1 MWPKIDSFLEKI
13 EQFFSRRGAKRILL
27 FFALYFALISFV
39 NHYFFRTSS
48 DPLGIYTNAIYDYA
62 HFRANDCKLLTP
74 LNAQLETPFFDN
86 KLSDHFNLIQFLFAP
101 FYLLF
106 GSYTLLIFQ
115 WLIILLGGWGVFRF
129 FSDFGYGRH
138 LGALAMLHY
147 FAFFGFH
154 SALAFDYHDNVI
166 GASAVPWLFYFL
178 RKSNIKWF
186 TIILILAVSC
196 KENIPVFLFF
206 IFAVLA
212 IKPFENSWKQRYM
225 AIVASLFCIVYFLTV
240 TKVVMPALANEGR
253 TSYLHFH
260 YSALGESYGDAIKFA
275 LSHPIETFKMFFVN
289 HTGSNYGNGIKFEL
303 YLVLA
308 LSGAVAWFFKPRWL
322 LMAIPIIAQKV
333 LNDQILKWGINYHYN
348 AELVA
353 IATFGLFDAL
363 SSLDWKTWG
372 RRLALLAVLSTGSI
386 TLIKY
391 AARTAK
397 WYDPHR
403 QNVFAPSHYKR
414 GFDVKELYQ
423 ALKIIPA
430 NEDVSVSAHFA
441 LVPHIAFRKTL
452 YEFPIV
458 EDADYIAVLVGE
470 GTYPLR
476 SDEAFADSVALYQL
490 SPEWETVYNGNKTV
504 ILKRNK

>member
-1 MWPKIDSFLEKI
+1 MWQKIDSILCRAER
-13 EQFFSRRGAKRILL
+13 FFTRLGAKRILL
-27 FFALYFALISFV
+27 FFAIYFGLISFV

-101 FYLLF
+101 FYLVF

-129 FSDFGYGRH
+129 FSDFGYSKY
-138 LGALAMLHY
+138 LGPLAMLHY
-147 FAFFGFH
+147 FVFFGFH

-178 RKSNIKWF
+178 RKGRVAWF
-186 TIILILAVSC
+186 SVVLVLAVAC

-206 IFAVLA
+206 IFGVLA
-212 IKPFENSWKQRYM
+212 LKPFEKSTKQRLM
-225 AIVASLFCIVYFLTV
+225 AVVASVFCIAYFLVV
-240 TKVVMPALANEGR
+240 TKVVMPSLANEGR
-253 TSYLHFH
+253 DSYLHFH

-275 LSHPIETFKMFFVN
+275 LTHPWETFKMFFVN
-289 HTGSNYGNGIKFEL
+289 HTGSNFGNGIKFEL

-308 LSGAVAWFFKPRWL
+308 LSGGVAWFFKPRWL

-353 IATFGLFDAL
+353 IATFGLFDVL
-363 SSLDWKTWG
+363 SGLEWKTWG
-372 RRLALLAVLSTGSI
+372 RRLAFIAVLSTGVI
-386 TLIKY
+386 TLVKY
-391 AARTAK
+391 GARTAK

-403 QNVFAPSHYKR
+403 QNVLSPTHYKR
-414 GFDVKELYQ
+414 DFDVKELYR
-423 ALKIIPA
+423 ALDQIPKDE
-430 NEDVSVSAHFA
+430 NTSVSAHFA
-441 LVPHIAFRKTL
+441 LVPHVAFRKTL
-452 YEFPIV
+452 YEFPVV
-458 EDADYIAVLVGE
+458 EDADYIAVLIGE

-476 SDEAFADSVALYQL
+476 SDEAFADSVAVYQQ
-490 SPEWETVYNGNKTV
+490 SMEWETVYEGNKTV